1 MPELFWNMGAQ
12 DKKKGLDVL
21 GLRGVD
27 QELERRWVAGI
38 TTISFRARYL
48 SMLAWLCAEVFERS
62 LAKGGSDALF
72 DKDEFERVLRRFE
85 AVVFFST
92 NVGRTAGERG
102 ATFGVLNSDLLQA
115 EANQLDAGGTIEVP
129 STKGGGVVGTYFMP
143 ARSLGLIDWP
153 GSSSRLPLSIPPR
166 GNAIWAARREI
177 VNSSKLT
184 NVIFEGGEIS
194 RGDLETDGRHFS
206 VNRIDSVPREL
217 ALLRSAFLE
226 PHDDADLGAFERLQ
240 RTIEWSL
247 AGLEDASGATS
258 DALIREAFASVVRQ
272 PQTSRP
278 EVEFVWCEYELYR
291 RTHFA
296 CELLLSALVQ
306 SVDEASASAA
316 TLPDVIA
323 SWLRQSALPSLIEE
337 RFRWQRWPEVP
348 IGEIDID
355 VTTYVDEALPA
366 RDVAKWPAEAAAAF
380 AVGLLFLVVN
390 QGRLLLRDGRLAVQG
405 SPFSHL
411 VQMVETHDGGTLA
424 EFLEK
429 LLGTWLVPQHI
440 HNALRKMASGGPCT
454 LRFFT
459 EGDQLCTTGIAVVPG
474 YSGDRLSN
482 VLRMLSDIGYA
493 ERVSGSIFR
502 ANEAGQ
508 ALLAERRVTA

>member
-1 MPELFWNMGAQ
+1 MPELFWNVGAQ

-27 QELERRWVAGI
+27 QDLERRWVAGI

-62 LAKGGSDALF
+62 LAKGGSDAVF

-92 NVGRTAGERG
+92 HVGRTASDRG

-115 EANQLDAGGTIEVP
+115 EANSLDVGGTIEVP

-153 GSSSRLPLSIPPR
+153 GPSSRLPLSIPPR
-166 GNAIWAARREI
+166 GNAIWAARREV

-184 NVIFEGGEIS
+184 RVIFEGGDIS
-194 RGDLETDGRHFS
+194 KGDLETDGLHFS
-206 VNRIDSVPREL
+206 VNRIDSVPLEL

-240 RTIEWSL
+240 RTIDWSL
-247 AGLEDASGATS
+247 AGLEGAGGATS
-258 DALIREAFASVVRQ
+258 DALIREAFATVVRH
-272 PQTSRP
+272 PQAPRP
-278 EVEFVWCEYELYR
+278 EVEFAWCEYELYR

-296 CELLLSALVQ
+296 CELLLSALVK
-306 SVDEASASAA
+306 SVDEASAA
-316 TLPDVIA
+316 TVPDVIA
-323 SWLRQSALPSLIEE
+323 SWLRQSALPPLIQE
-337 RFRWQRWPEVP
+337 RFQWQRWPEGP
-348 IGEIDID
+348 IQTIDTD
-355 VTTYVDEALPA
+355 VETYLDEALPA
-366 RDVAKWPAEAAAAF
+366 RSVTRWPSEAAAAF
-380 AVGLLFLVVN
+380 AVGLLLVVVK
-390 QGRLLLRDGRLAVQG
+390 QGQLLLREGRLAVHG
-405 SPFSHL
+405 SPFAHL
-411 VQMVETHDGGTLA
+411 VQMVETHAGATVA

-429 LLGTWLVPQHI
+429 LLCTWLVPQHI

-459 EGDQLCTTGIAVVPG
+459 EGDRVCTTGIPVVAG

-482 VLRMLSDIGYA
+482 VIRMLSDIGYA
-493 ERVSGSIFR
+493 DRVSGSIFR

-508 ALLAERRVTA
+508 ALLVERRVIA